1 MLANP
6 EAETLPYDE
15 LVALK
20 LNHNKSNCKTNS
32 TNDSSVTTFPYP
44 NFAPEEERVHLLN
57 IFKDLNFPSALGKT
71 PDNQTIDGANP
82 SGAALDASEI
92 ASLTEKYN
100 LFKDQQAFTD
110 MLASYPNIR
119 EEIVARY
126 LGFFPTKKKA
136 CEQLDN
142 AILYRSTNSI
152 LSYSDV
158 EEPIKTGFF
167 HYHGLSKDDACVA
180 YFALDNHSKHSRVAS
195 VATYIKAMIY
205 TIEKEAQKVGK
216 NELMKTC
223 LLVDRRKATS
233 KNQDL
238 ELIKEVLNVIT
249 CLYPNS
255 MPNVLVCPCNLGT
268 RLFFNLLTP
277 LLDKNIVESTKLVKD
292 VKEIEQYVDKDQ
304 LKEGF
309 ES

>member
-1 MLANP
+1 MGKPINKMLANP

-119 EEIVARY
+119 EVIVARY

-142 AILYRSTNSI
+142 AILYRSTNAI

-158 EEPIKTGFF
+158 EEPKQVSFIIMVYQKMM
-167 HYHGLSKDDACVA
+167 
-180 YFALDNHSKHSRVAS
+180 RV
-195 VATYIKAMIY
+195 
-205 TIEKEAQKVGK
+205 
-216 NELMKTC
+216 
-223 LLVDRRKATS
+223 
-233 KNQDL
+233 
-238 ELIKEVLNVIT
+238 
-249 CLYPNS
+249 
-255 MPNVLVCPCNLGT
+255 
-268 RLFFNLLTP
+268 LLT
-277 LLDKNIVESTKLVKD
+277 LHLIIIVNIVVSRLLQP
-292 VKEIEQYVDKDQ
+292 I
-304 LKEGF
+304 LKQ
-309 ES
+309 